1 MPDDTARLRPVPER
15 GDGSSARS
23 APDAEQAVLGAI
35 LTAPELAT
43 SLEPELEP
51 GDFAQPRHETIWR
64 AIHAANRNGTRPDP
78 VIVLATLAE
87 QGEIRK
93 VGGGDYLYDL
103 MAACPTPAAAPE
115 YARLVRDA
123 ARLRAVAQIAT
134 GLQQVASNATAATVD
149 DALAHAVDQ
158 LDAAAA
164 RFGPRTTG
172 PPITYVELAGLFDR
186 PRQAADWIVAPL
198 VAAGRVTLLYSPG
211 KAGKSLLAMETAA
224 AIAVGRSC
232 LASQRADPRP
242 VLYLDQ
248 EMTEDDWIDRLSDMG
263 YNHYD
268 EPRLATNLHLAQ
280 LQAWPPLDHPAGGNM
295 LTTETTRTGARVV
308 IIDTISKLIAGEEN
322 SNDTQQALYRHTI
335 VPLKRAGVAV
345 LVLDHT
351 GKDIERGA
359 RGGSAKTDNIDLA
372 FELLLRG
379 LDKLT
384 LRCSHA
390 RFRDEHLLHPTFLRR
405 NTGPLTHL
413 IEDRPATTLG
423 DGLRPTYLM
432 EKVSRYVEINP
443 KASKR
448 LIVKSKLGTEAY
460 VANALELL
468 IIEGYIETVAAPN
481 RGNYHTSVKPF
492 RENEQ
497 EDSWTEK

>member
-1 MPDDTARLRPVPER
+1 MPDDTAQLRPVPER
-15 GDGSSARS
+15 EDGSSARS
-23 APDAEQAVLGAI
+23 APDAEQALLGAI
-35 LTAPELAT
+35 LIAPHLAS

-51 GDFAQPRHETIWR
+51 TDFAQPRHETIWR
-64 AIHAANRNGTRPDP
+64 AIHTVNTTGVPPDP
-78 VIVLATLAE
+78 VAVGLQLTRDGNLNKI
-87 QGEIRK
+87 
-93 VGGGDYLYDL
+93 GGGGYLQTL
-103 MAACPTPAAAPE
+103 MAVCPLPASAPV
-115 YARLVRDA
+115 YAVAVRDA
-123 ARLRAVAQIAT
+123 ARLRNLAQIAT
-134 GLQQVASNATAATVD
+134 RLAQVSTSARPELID
-149 DALAHAVDQ
+149 DALAVAVDE

-164 RFGPRTTG
+164 RFGPRTTQT
-172 PPITYVELAGLFDR
+172 PITYVELAGLFDR

-232 LASQRADPRP
+232 LASDKAEPRP

-268 EPRLATNLHLAQ
+268 EARLAQNLHLAQ

-335 VPLKRAGVAV
+335 VPLKRAGIAV

-390 RFRDEHLLHPTFLRR
+390 RFRDDHLLHPTFLRR